1 MLFENLV
8 ISRLSLLKIKN
19 GFILRLNLL
28 QFLIKFLLSLR
39 KLLFVLL
46 DQVHIRRS
54 SPSSRHFR
62 GIKLNIVRLKLFSH
76 RLGSQREIVS
86 LLLSLFKLFVLLV
99 QE

>member
-1 MLFENLV
+1 MLFENLI

-19 GFILRLNLL
+19 RFILRLNLL
-28 QFLIKFLLSLR
+28 QFLVKFLLSLR
-39 KLLFVLL
+39 KLLFILL

-62 GIKLNIVRLKLFSH
+62 DIKLNIVRLKLFSH
-76 RLGSQREIVS
+76 GLGSQREIVS